1 MKHRTAYTFL
11 IISLIL
17 FSCNNSSSENK
28 EEAIEEPHKENTS
41 VQSPLEIGQNIANQT
56 QMILGKNLMQAINSK
71 GTEYAVS
78 FCSTK
83 AIHLTDSSG
92 RSLNA
97 TVKRVSDQTRN
108 PDNQANWDELNYIQ
122 AAKRDL
128 AEGKA
133 PKPIIHDNGSD
144 KLFGFYPIVTNQMCM
159 QCHGDPKTEISP
171 ETLSKLNALYPKDK
185 ATGYKP
191 NELRGIWVV
200 EMDRQ

>member
-1 MKHRTAYTFL
+1 MKNLTTYTFL

-17 FSCNNSSSENK
+17 FSCNDSNSEMQENAPETAESE
-28 EEAIEEPHKENTS
+28 IEDAL
-41 VQSPLEIGQNIANQT
+41 SPLEIGQNIANQT
-56 QMILGKNLMQAINSK
+56 QLVLGKNLMKAINSK

-92 RSLNA
+92 LSLNA
-97 TVKRVSDQTRN
+97 KVKRVSDKNRN
-108 PDNQANWDELNYIQ
+108 PDNIANWDELNYMQ

-128 AEGKA
+128 AEGKT

-144 KLFGFYPIVTNQMCM
+144 KLYGFYPIVTNQMCM
-159 QCHGDPKTEISP
+159 QCHGEPKTEITP
-171 ETLSKLNALYPKDK
+171 ATLSKLNTLYPKDK

-200 EMDRQ
+200 EMDK